1 MQEPEIA
8 KLWQSKFGFKPLN
21 KKQLAQLQASV
32 PPLNYYEDS
41 ILLTKQL
48 PKQRAVPSLTGH
60 KPAAPVLGQPP
71 AMASAAAG
79 SHTKAAEQASNAA

>member
-41 ILLTKQL
+41 ILLAKQL

-60 KPAAPVLGQPP
+60 
-71 AMASAAAG
+71 
-79 SHTKAAEQASNAA
+79 